1 METLETYL
9 ISWQVVICSKQVKT
23 IHSIYL
29 GTKFTYRLYNHKM
42 SQIVLSAFYYIYYL
56 FSDHAFPILF
66 CLVMGAW
73 SDKHGR
79 KPLLLSSLVSQLS
92 KKNLQ
97 FLRFIEPICF
107 WIDMEYS
114 GPNQYNPN
122 KNSWNL
128 ESKMK
133 SWAMKFS
140 ISIRQNWP
148 FWKFI

>member
-1 METLETYL
+1 MEYL
-9 ISWQVVICSKQVKT
+9 ISWQVCYMFKASQNHSLNIFRKLSSRTDYCT
-23 IHSIYL
+23 I
-29 GTKFTYRLYNHKM
+29 TKM
-42 SQIVLSAFYYIYYL
+42 SQIFVLSVIYYIYYL

-114 GPNQYNPN
+114 GLNLNN
-122 KNSWNL
+122 LSKNFWNL
-128 ESKMK
+128 ESKIK

-140 ISIRQNWP
+140 ISIC
-148 FWKFI
+148 